1 MTGCLPATLI
11 FHTIITHTVTTT
23 HILTTIIT
31 HVFTATHIDIGIR
44 THIDIGIRTHITGI
58 EKLLN
63 IFLEYGMG
71 LLLRKVF

>member
-44 THIDIGIRTHITGI
+44 THITGI

-71 LLLRKVF
+71 LLLWKVF